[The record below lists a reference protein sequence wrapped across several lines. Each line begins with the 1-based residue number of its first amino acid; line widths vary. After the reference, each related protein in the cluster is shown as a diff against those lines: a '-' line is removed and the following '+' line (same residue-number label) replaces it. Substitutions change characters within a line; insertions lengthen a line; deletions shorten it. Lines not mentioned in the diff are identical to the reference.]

1 MSIPKEIRD
10 YKRLAHEQGWT
21 VVHTGKNHFKWI
33 PPEGEIYVSSGTPS
47 DPRTLRHI
55 KHALCKRGLRLTK
68 TRSTA

>member
-47 DPRTLRHI
+47 DPPH
-55 KHALCKRGLRLTK
+55 
-68 TRSTA
+68 